1 MSEIC
6 EIQEIYVFHDW
17 TALSQVKNS
26 VDPKRRAQASVS
38 PSDGSITI
46 TILEDKEVLVRIK
59 VDSVGVWSLTYEE
72 AESLLN
78 SYGFNC
84 RFESTYQI
92 NDNARDFLESLRD
105 AGFEFIVKTVK
116 PVGSVFAVREDSRSL
131 DLKSCPGWSYTDW
144 LFMSPNVPY
153 KIVSLLK

>member
-1 MSEIC
+1 MSGIC
-6 EIQEIYVFHDW
+6 EIQEIYVFNDW

-38 PSDGSITI
+38 PSDGSVTI

-59 VDSVGVWSLTYEE
+59 VDSEGVWSLTSEE

-92 NDNARDFLESLRD
+92 NESARSLLESLRD
-105 AGFEFIVKTVK
+105 TGFEFIVKTVK
-116 PVGSVFAVREDSRSL
+116 PVGSVFAVKENNSSL

-153 KIVSLLK
+153 SIVSLLK